1 MSEYE
6 SNSGRMNVSLG
17 DSLAV
22 FYSILSTF
30 CKRGLKHKQYIPEAT
45 SRHDSILINTAASS
59 CCICSELMA
68 VIFIYLFNACYFFTI
83 HVFLSIY
90 NQYKKS
96 ISLDWTN

>member
-6 SNSGRMNVSLG
+6 SNSGRVNVSLG

-30 CKRGLKHKQYIPEAT
+30 CKRGLKHKQYIPECF
-45 SRHDSILINTAASS
+45 LINTAASS
-59 CCICSELMA
+59 CCICLELMA